1 MFKQDIIRSIGKVLK
16 NEHYQMI
23 PLDSRCIYFAKR
35 YSDKLAFYVRCADNR
50 CVNGTVDVKYFL
62 APIRNPDDSII
73 RMNLGVH
80 IQILEVNE
88 DEYTDEIMEAAGK
101 KIISLEKKTSRLF
114 TLVNAEIES
123 PYFPSGLTRA
133 YKNELL
139 IYDVIMNEVKMKED
153 IITLK
158 NKLCESIKKKKR
170 IPTYDMCR
178 EIIMKFSP
186 DYFQNAGINKEID
199 EIIDIFL
206 EQLWAQCELDA

>member
-1 MFKQDIIRSIGKVLK
+1 MFKQDIVRSIGKILK
-16 NEHYQMI
+16 NNQYKMI

-35 YSDKLAFYVRCADNR
+35 YSDKLAYYIRCTDNR
-50 CVNGTVDVKYFL
+50 CVNGTVSVKYFL

-73 RMNLGVH
+73 RMNMGVH
-80 IQILEVNE
+80 IQILEVKE

-101 KIISLEKKTSRLF
+101 KIISLEKKMSRLF
-114 TLVNAEIES
+114 TIVNEEIEF

-133 YKNELL
+133 YENELL
-139 IYDVIMNEVKMKED
+139 IYDTIMNEVKVKEE

-158 NKLCESIKKKKR
+158 NNLCESIKKKKK
-170 IPTYDMCR
+170 ISTYDMCR
-178 EIIMKFSP
+178 EIMMKFSP

-206 EQLWAQCELDA
+206 EQLCAQCELDA